1 MAAKIPIFKLSE
13 KAPEISPT
21 NVGPPLQPKSP
32 AKASNA
38 KSNVPPRFK
47 EAEAILKAPGQRI
60 PTEKPQIPQP
70 SRLNIGMGE
79 SDIKR

>member
-21 NVGPPLQPKSP
+21 NVGPPLHPKSP
-32 AKASNA
+32 AKASKA
-38 KSNVPPRFK
+38 KSKVPPRFR

-60 PTEKPQIPQP
+60 PTEKPQMPHP
-70 SRLNIGMGE
+70 RRLNSGMGE